1 MYIDWLF
8 SLNII
13 QANCQLVVKGNNY
26 IPDYAPFAV
35 DKQGKLI
42 RTKLQIRVCRL
53 LKSKH
58 LKVCLTKNKKYI
70 FQGIQNYTEVMFI
83 YWFKTFQIELIKI
96 LNIDEVGQIFRNQF
110 QIFMTW

>member
-1 MYIDWLF
+1 MLASVWIAAVTSSQIAATSRTRNLDFSSSQILIG

-42 RTKLQIRVCRL
+42 RTELQIRVCSL
-53 LKSKH
+53 L
-58 LKVCLTKNKKYI
+58 T
-70 FQGIQNYTEVMFI
+70 
-83 YWFKTFQIELIKI
+83 QI
-96 LNIDEVGQIFRNQF
+96 
-110 QIFMTW
+110 

>member
-83 YWFKTFQIELIKI
+83 Y
-96 LNIDEVGQIFRNQF
+96 
-110 QIFMTW
+110 

>member
-1 MYIDWLF
+1 MVFF

-53 LKSKH
+53 LKSKPI
-58 LKVCLTKNKKYI
+58 KVCLTKNKKYSRAYEI
-70 FQGIQNYTEVMFI
+70 TVLSNI
-83 YWFKTFQIELIKI
+83 YVHLLI
-96 LNIDEVGQIFRNQF
+96 
-110 QIFMTW
+110 